1 MTKIALCSLNSKYIH
16 SSLAP
21 WYLLSSIKSSLPE
34 VEAAVYEN
42 TINADFENILED
54 LLNLDAEIYGFS
66 CYIWNIEYVIKVAE
80 KIKAVKK
87 DVLILLGGPE
97 VSYNC
102 EEVLKN
108 YIFVDYIISGEGEDA
123 IVNFLSGKDIKTI
136 EGLSF
141 RGNISAPAILKNEP
155 LSPFCDEYFENLR
168 GRIAYIETSRGCPYS
183 CAFCLSGRC
192 GSVRYFNLENVF
204 KNIIKLANSGTK
216 TVKFVDRTF
225 NANSERANK
234 IITFILENSGKLFPG
249 DVCFHFEIAGDILK
263 EETINILKKAPVGLF
278 QLEIGLQTFN
288 EDTLEYINR
297 RTDTEKLISNI
308 KKLISLNNMHIHVD
322 LIAGL
327 PLEDMASFKNTFNR
341 AYYLKSDMLQLGFL
355 KLLHGSPM
363 RNDSSKFSCRYSSRP
378 PYEVIDTPWLSS
390 DELKLLH
397 RCENALDRLYNSG
410 RFLQV
415 LDYLVFEKKVEPFK
429 LFCDFGVFSEKIENT
444 SLDEYSKMFF
454 EYVITNLDN
463 DRNLIRDKF
472 VCDRMAS
479 NSSGKLP
486 EFLKEERNEYS
497 QIKRCLKSKGIK
509 ENFAIL
515 STKKLA
521 VFQNKSVKEKN
532 GRFNLIFKEFD
543 ELICQE

>member
-87 DVLILLGGPE
+87 NVLILLGGPE

-108 YIFVDYIISGEGEDA
+108 YIFVDYIISGEGEEA

-141 RGNISAPAILKNEP
+141 RGNISAPAILKTEP
-155 LSPFCDEYFENLR
+155 KSPFCSEYFENLH
-168 GRIAYIETSRGCPYS
+168 GRIAYIETSRGCPFS

-192 GSVRYFNLENVF
+192 GSVRYFNLNSVFEN
-204 KNIIKLANSGTK
+204 ITKLANSGTK

-390 DELKLLH
+390 NELKLLH
-397 RCENALDRLYNSG
+397 RCENALDKLYNSG

-429 LFCDFGVFSEKIENT
+429 LFCDFGVFSEKIENP

-454 EYVITNLDN
+454 EYIITNLDN